1 MVTVLVSF
9 HLAGGCVGGVDHNRL
24 LLGLGLRENGKT
36 YNGEYTTAQQY
47 ATAVSRTMVVHGA
60 AACSGSLLTRSWL
73 RVLRGNGEDTMQCC

>member
-36 YNGEYTTAQQY
+36 YNGKIQNTSVHYWALLRTSLSPT
-47 ATAVSRTMVVHGA
+47 VICSSSSRDHRN
-60 AACSGSLLTRSWL
+60 L
-73 RVLRGNGEDTMQCC
+73 NPKP